1 MNSTST
7 VRKTVF
13 SEIQVL
19 PLVFLL
25 KIHILVIF
33 AKYVKFIL
41 EHLEVFLF
49 FPKNIGTLYR
59 IVACACFSAI
69 ECLYPYV
76 HLVHSLK
83 RKQTHK

>member
-41 EHLEVFLF
+41 EHLEVFHF
-49 FPKNIGTLYR
+49 FSKNTGTDKKP
-59 IVACACFSAI
+59 VSVTQFS
-69 ECLYPYV
+69 
-76 HLVHSLK
+76 
-83 RKQTHK
+83 